1 MSNEQYDALPYEEQ
15 ELIAAVKKHDRKAFE
30 VLYKQH
36 YRQLFALAYRHVG
49 QAPVAE
55 EIVHDVFL
63 TIWKMA
69 ERLTVQS
76 SIKSYLS
83 RAVINSSLNFIKKEK
98 TEHGK
103 QIAYLVVESD
113 DEAENEQNRR
123 KEFLL
128 NSLENALTIL
138 PPKCR
143 EVMYL
148 SRFGKLKQKEIAMQM
163 NISIKTVKN
172 HLTYG
177 FQKLREQLEKQH
189 QNFLLLLLILHT
201 YRGQ

>member
-1 MSNEQYDALPYEEQ
+1 MSEEQ
-15 ELIAAVKKHDRKAFE
+15 KYSLPDEEQALITALKMHDRKAFE
-30 VLYKQH
+30 KLYKEH
-36 YRQLFALAYRHVG
+36 YRRLFALAYRYVG

-63 TIWKMA
+63 TIWKIGGA
-69 ERLTVQS
+69 LKVQY

-83 RAVINSSLNFIKKEK
+83 KAVINSSLNFIKKEK
-98 TEHGK
+98 INNGK
-103 QIAYLVVESD
+103 QHAYLVVESD
-113 DEAENEQNRR
+113 PDIENEQRAK
-123 KEFLL
+123 KESLL
-128 NSLENALTIL
+128 NSLEDAMAIL

-148 SRFGKLKQKEIAMQM
+148 SRFGKLKQQEIAIQM

-177 FQKLREQLEKQH
+177 FQKLRELLEKQQ
-189 QNFLLLLLILHT
+189 QNLLLLLLIL
-201 YRGQ
+201 YKY